1 MRILVSRL
9 IGDCQIV
16 LIDLALGWHRSV
28 VLGLWHFD
36 EHVTWLIEGLTVV
49 LFVDGGVTRYTLSRV
64 DLIDHTRKII
74 WVFSLIT
81 VAFLSNLW
89 VVGLLNQF
97 AALGWYF
104 QVKSFHCI
112 VQVIWFVDLFF
123 LSHEAFNTNRSLI
136 WLSVFILVPKTT
148 QLCAILALVT
158 ILTFA
163 LNLSIWG
170 VVFEDLLSVTSNLS
184 TDSGANILGHSLP
197 VFAINFDC

>member
-1 MRILVSRL
+1 MVCSWEGVRCRREMNEE
-9 IGDCQIV
+9 DCYM
-16 LIDLALGWHRSV
+16 LRDAFYHM
-28 VLGLWHFD
+28 
-36 EHVTWLIEGLTVV
+36 
-49 LFVDGGVTRYTLSRV
+49 FVF
-64 DLIDHTRKII
+64 II
-74 WVFSLIT
+74 SL
-81 VAFLSNLW
+81 
-89 VVGLLNQF
+89 
-97 AALGWYF
+97 YF

-158 ILTFA
+158 ILTFT